1 MNLVYANLAQFL
13 ILRYFLDVEKKN
25 DFFFFFRCLE
35 MLKFFL
41 LTWTIKTVK

>member
-25 DFFFFFRCLE
+25 DFFFLSLSRDVKIFFVNLDNQNC
-35 MLKFFL
+35 
-41 LTWTIKTVK
+41 